1 MQMSNINNQNNQN
14 NQNNLSNQESSFD
27 QKDRDNQTN
36 QGNEVTDF
44 QKAYAE
50 QITSEARQN
59 SISKNMYTHIHVLG
73 DSYRTLTREEMD
85 LIDDCK
91 VSERQI
97 TKFLSKR
104 RIIRGGLAT
113 MSYFSMYDAIITKR
127 LHRQHRN
134 LAALLQNTP
143 YIKQILMETL
153 GSIPQFDP
161 LRDRNRGFLK
171 SHMAIE
177 RARIE
182 AQLSRIIKDT
192 LEFNDPNA
200 GGEVA
205 ESLKH
210 VLLVLLMHQFAKNHL
225 IDYSELSI
233 SLLTPFNEDSVVC
246 DNLTEFSEYIISE
259 YVHQSLMSI
268 TRVSE
273 SIADVLEDK
282 GDKGGRGIDFITII
296 NQIMP
301 ALDQMSQYLIKLDY
315 RESMIKD
322 LFVMARLYR
331 DKIVFDD
338 INEFSEIMSV
348 VTEFVQDNENFFS
361 TLLNT
366 YEFNEWMDAINSDTI
381 NSSTTK
387 LLQRLLT
394 QSNRY
399 RELMAHMSSV
409 LQDPRSILTLMDK
422 EDFIQNFDI
431 HCKMDKMLNK
441 NILCTIYRK
450 YGQIN
455 GSEIYEMLVQTHKP
469 FKRMVNSFDQDAFI
483 LISGK
488 FYSKAEYESMID
500 DLHKLVLESE
510 ENSYAAVADAYL
522 PSCFSDTIHNY
533 LLIQHKD
540 ISKLAC
546 CFADKV
552 IKMHE
557 FINREF
563 IESMNSV
570 FNDNL
575 IKNYYAEILNTN
587 PEYVRGLIYIKD
599 IKHLDI
605 SHKDVRRRSKSNN
618 QIMSR
623 DPRRIIE
630 DLDSVIGSKHTLF
643 NSNLINA
650 SRAYATQNTMKEEF
664 QCYLSHI
671 DTNSLY
677 EIKLSKGQT
686 GYYTDLVLSLNTD
699 EFWKPLSNKDAMV
712 VPLSPYKRMMNLFEK
727 SMNVSKLLILEY
739 SMGSNYMATIDA
751 DMLKSFSG
759 HYHDVISQYSKYVI
773 SSSNEPVILV
783 NDSLILDGYG
793 DLDTVYK
800 LLMPADINFECG
812 LWKYI
817 RNSLKDTNDTVSKWF
832 TNSTKNL
839 HPILT
844 VEKALPELINNVT
857 AFNNNSYSLTYEAN
871 LFAGIFRRL
880 NTDSLF
886 SRLVK
891 SMKIKSGDEN
901 GAGTYQTFSN
911 YMTTLSL
918 FEKGRAP
925 LFRDVLQLSIASII
939 IAYLHTITLGGGDTS
954 LLLGSASGDH
964 LLYDQSIYANKII
977 LMRNP
982 NRFDRFNASM
992 FENQINIINSIAD
1005 ENLIKFFHSEIH
1017 NKQYMYDILNTESN
1031 ETQFD
1036 YILSQGLGDY
1046 TVNSLSPKN

>member
-1 MQMSNINNQNNQN
+1 MNNINNQVKNDTNNQEN
-14 NQNNLSNQESSFD
+14 D
-27 QKDRDNQTN
+27 
-36 QGNEVTDF
+36 QGNTVMDF
-44 QKAYAE
+44 QELYAE
-50 QITSEARQN
+50 QITKETKN
-59 SISKNMYTHIHVLG
+59 DSIKAKMYTHIHVLS
-73 DSYRTLTREEMD
+73 DKYRTLTREEMD

-91 VSERQI
+91 ASERKI
-97 TKFLSKR
+97 NSFLSKR
-104 RIIRGGLAT
+104 KIIRGGLAT

-143 YIKQILMETL
+143 YIKHVLMETL

-182 AQLSRIIKDT
+182 AQLSKIIKDT

-210 VLLVLLMHQFAKNHL
+210 ILLVLLMHQFAKNHL

-233 SLLTPFNEDSVVC
+233 SLLTPFQEDSIIC

-259 YVHQSLMSI
+259 YVHQSLISI

-273 SIADVLEDK
+273 SIADVLEDR
-282 GDKGGRGIDFITII
+282 GEKGGRGIDFITII

-315 RESMIKD
+315 RESMLKD

-331 DKIVFDD
+331 DRIIFDD
-338 INEFSEIMSV
+338 INEFSEVMSI
-348 VTEFVQDNENFFS
+348 VTEFVQSNENFFS
-361 TLLNT
+361 IMLNT
-366 YEFNEWMDAINSDTI
+366 YEFNDWMDSITADTI
-381 NSSTTK
+381 NSAKTK

-399 RELMAHMSSV
+399 RELMAHILSV
-409 LQDPRSILTLMDK
+409 LQDPKSILTLIDK
-422 EDFIQNFDI
+422 EDFVQNFDI

-469 FKRMVNSFDQDAFI
+469 FKRMVSSFDQDSFV

-500 DLHKLVLESE
+500 DLHQLVLESE

-533 LLIQHKD
+533 LLVQQKD

-546 CFADKV
+546 CVSDKV
-552 IKMHE
+552 VKMHE
-557 FINREF
+557 FINKEF
-563 IESMNSV
+563 IESMNSI
-570 FNDNL
+570 FNDRL
-575 IKNYYAEILNTN
+575 IKNYYDSLPNMDL
-587 PEYVRGLIYIKD
+587 EYVKSPIYIKD
-599 IKHLDI
+599 VKHLDI
-605 SHKDVRRRSKSNN
+605 DHMDIRKRSKSNN

-630 DLDSVIGSKHTLF
+630 DLDSMVGSKYTLF

-650 SRAYATQNTMKEEF
+650 SRAYATQNTMNEEF
-664 QCYLSHI
+664 QCYLTHI

-677 EIKLSKGQT
+677 EVKLSKGQT
-686 GYYTDLVLSLNTD
+686 GYYTDLILSLNTD

-712 VPLSPYKRMMNLFEK
+712 IPLSPYKRMMNLFEK
-727 SMNVSKLLILEY
+727 AMNISKLLILEY
-739 SMGSNYMATIDA
+739 SMGSNYMASIEA

-773 SSSNEPVILV
+773 SSGREPIVLV
-783 NDSLILDGYG
+783 NNSLILDGYG

-800 LLMPADINFECG
+800 LLMPADISFEGG

-817 RNSLKDTNDTVSKWF
+817 ANSLNKKQTTIDRWF
-832 TNSTKNL
+832 TSSTKTI
-839 HPILT
+839 HSILT

-886 SRLVK
+886 ARLVK

-901 GAGTYQTFSN
+901 SAGNYQTFSN
-911 YMTTLSL
+911 YIATLSL

-925 LFRDVLQLSIASII
+925 LFKDVLQLSIASTI

-954 LLLGSASGDH
+954 LLLGSAAGDH
-964 LLYDQSIYANKII
+964 LLYDQSVYANKII
-977 LMRNP
+977 LMKNP

-992 FENQINIINSIAD
+992 FETQINIINSISD

-1017 NKQYMYDILNTESN
+1017 NKQYMYDILNTEAN

-1046 TVNSLSPKN
+1046 STNNPNPKV